1 VSAGRGDPAS
11 APIKRAKTDGAAAP
25 ARFPL
30 FFYALHA
37 VERVF
42 VRFSVH
48 GAAEMHRNEDFPWV
62 PALEAAWPA
71 IRAELDA
78 VMQRDE
84 PIPPFQAISPEQ
96 AAITQDERWRT
107 YVLYAYGARATRNC
121 RECPATAA
129 AVEHIPGM
137 KSALFSILSPGK
149 HIPPHRGPYK
159 GLLRCH
165 LGLRIPGPPG
175 AARLRVGATHS
186 TWAEGRA
193 LVFDD
198 TLEHEVW
205 NDSAEDRV
213 VLFIDFLR
221 PMRPPMGWIND
232 RILKWIVGSPFGRA
246 NIARFK
252 AWYRARGI
260 DADV

>member
-1 VSAGRGDPAS
+1 MSARPGDVV
-11 APIKRAKTDGAAAP
+11 APS

-30 FFYALHA
+30 FFHALHA
-37 VERVF
+37 VERAY
-42 VRFSVH
+42 VRASLHGEAEVH
-48 GAAEMHRNEDFPWV
+48 RTVDFPWV

-84 PIPPFQAISPEQ
+84 PIPPFQAISPQQ
-96 AAITQDERWRT
+96 ATITQDERWRT
-107 YVLYAYGARATRNC
+107 YVLYAYGAKATRNC

-129 AVEHIPGM
+129 AVERIPGM

-175 AARLRVGATHS
+175 TARLRVGATHT
-186 TWAEGRA
+186 TWTEGKA
-193 LVFDD
+193 LIFDD

-221 PMRPPMGWIND
+221 PMRPPLDWLND

-260 DADV
+260 DADL

>member
-1 VSAGRGDPAS
+1 MTAPEPRPPA
-11 APIKRAKTDGAAAP
+11 ATAAAP

-30 FFYALHA
+30 FFHALHA
-37 VERVF
+37 VERVY
-42 VRFSVH
+42 VRASLHGEAEVH
-48 GAAEMHRNEDFPWV
+48 RTDDFPWV

-78 VMQRDE
+78 VLQRDE

-96 AAITQDERWRT
+96 TAITQDERWRT

-129 AVEHIPGM
+129 AVERIPGM
-137 KSALFSILSPGK
+137 KSALFSILAPGK

-175 AARLRVGATHS
+175 AARLRVGGTQATW
-186 TWAEGRA
+186 TEGEA
-193 LVFDD
+193 LIFDD

-221 PMRPPMGWIND
+221 PMRPPMDWIND
-232 RILKWIVGSPFGRA
+232 RILKLIVGSPFGRA
-246 NIARFK
+246 NVARFR

>member
-1 VSAGRGDPAS
+1 MT
-11 APIKRAKTDGAAAP
+11 APMPGATTRTDAAA
-25 ARFPL
+25 AKFPL
-30 FFYALHA
+30 FFHALHA
-37 VERVF
+37 VERVY
-42 VRFSVH
+42 VRCSLHGEAEVH
-48 GAAEMHRNEDFPWV
+48 RTTDFPWV

-96 AAITQDERWRT
+96 AAITQDDRWRT

-129 AVEHIPGM
+129 AVERIPGM

-175 AARLRVGATHS
+175 AARLRVGTTSAT
-186 TWAEGRA
+186 WEEGRA
-193 LVFDD
+193 LIFDD
-198 TLEHEVW
+198 TLEHEAW
-205 NDSAEDRV
+205 NDTEEDRV

-221 PMRPPMGWIND
+221 PLRPPMDWINNG
-232 RILKWIVGSPFGRA
+232 ILQMIVGSPFGRA